1 MPMTT
6 CTTLISAGELQS
18 LIASGAPL
26 MVFDCSFDLAQPTAG
41 AQQYAQAHIPGA
53 VYADLNHDLSAK
65 PGTPGARGTA
75 PEADRPAS
83 GGRHPLPSRERFA
96 QRLSALGFANHMQAV
111 VYDRQGANYCA
122 RLWWMLKW
130 AGHDAVAVLDGGLQA
145 WQAAAGAVRS
155 GAEPAPL
162 PADFRLA
169 APLRQLRT
177 AAEVLARLQ
186 TPGQTVI
193 DARAAPRYRGEVE
206 PLDPVAGHI
215 PGALNRPFNLNM
227 AADGRFKTAAEL
239 HAEFAT
245 LLAGRDPAS
254 VVHQCGS
261 GVSAL
266 PNLLAMEIAGL
277 GQTALFA
284 GSWSEWC
291 SDATRPVER
300 GAA

>member
-1 MPMTT
+1 MRRRLSLAPCMPPRTMIGAPSQARPAPAAPRQRPTGPHRAGAIRCPAASALRSGSRRWVLPTT
-6 CTTLISAGELQS
+6 CRPWCMTARGRTIALVCGGCSSGPAMTPWPCSMAGYRLGR
-18 LIASGAPL
+18 GAP
-26 MVFDCSFDLAQPTAG
+26 APARAG
-41 AQQYAQAHIPGA
+41 PGRGRG
-53 VYADLNHDLSAK
+53 
-65 PGTPGARGTA
+65 PRGAR
-75 PEADRPAS
+75 
-83 GGRHPLPSRERFA
+83 
-96 QRLSALGFANHMQAV
+96 
-111 VYDRQGANYCA
+111 
-122 RLWWMLKW
+122 
-130 AGHDAVAVLDGGLQA
+130 
-145 WQAAAGAVRS
+145 AA
-155 GAEPAPL
+155 PAPL
-162 PADFRLA
+162 RADFRLA

-186 TPGQTVI
+186 TPDQTVV

-215 PGALNRPFNLNM
+215 PGALNRPCNLNM
-227 AADGRFKTAAEL
+227 AADGRFKPAAEL

-254 VVHQCGS
+254 VAHQCGS
-261 GVSAL
+261 GVRAL

-284 GSWSEWC
+284 GSWSEGC